1 MKLSV
6 CVMGQRRLGRVA
18 YVDQKVCTAAALEE
32 HSERWQEDGQDDLD
46 DVAADFVSDYSA
58 VS

>member
-6 CVMGQRRLGRVA
+6 SDICQTKLGSVA
-18 YVDQKVCTAAALEE
+18 YVDQKVCTAATLEE
-32 HSERWQEDGQDDLD
+32 HSERREEDGQDDLN
-46 DVAADFVSDYSA
+46 DVAADLVSDCFA